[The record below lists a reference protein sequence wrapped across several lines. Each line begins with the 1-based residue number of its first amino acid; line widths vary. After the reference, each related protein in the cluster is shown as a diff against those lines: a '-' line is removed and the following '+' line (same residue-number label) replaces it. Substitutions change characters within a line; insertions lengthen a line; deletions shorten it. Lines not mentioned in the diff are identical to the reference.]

1 MSWIYI
7 LSGVLALLIL
17 IYLVI
22 ALLYPE
28 KF

>member
-7 LSGVLALLIL
+7 LSGELALAIFF
-17 IYLVI
+17 YLVI